1 MRDGE
6 TNMAHRAKVVVGLL
20 GIDQHEVGAIAIGV
34 LLRDA
39 GMEVI
44 YAGRYNTP
52 ASFTRIAVDE
62 DADVIGISCHSWEYL
77 EYVPELMAML
87 RREALDVDVVLGG
100 SVITPADA
108 ERMRKA
114 GVAAIF
120 GADATPGQIVADI
133 HALAAAR
140 QQRLRG
146 DSSSGIAGRKRNI
159 IPEPPSE
166 KDVK

>member
-1 MRDGE
+1 
-6 TNMAHRAKVVVGLL
+6 MAHRPKVIVGLL
-20 GIDQHEVGAIAIGV
+20 GIDQHEVGAIAISS

-44 YAGRYNTP
+44 YVGRYNTP
-52 ASFTRIAVDE
+52 ASFTRVALHE

-87 RREALDVDVVLGG
+87 HDAALEVDVVLGG

-108 ERMRKA
+108 DQMRKS

-120 GADATPGQIVADI
+120 GADAKPDQIGDNI
-133 HALAAAR
+133 RALAAAR
-140 QQRLRG
+140 QQRLHEVSQAGSKGR
-146 DSSSGIAGRKRNI
+146 DRSGTT
-159 IPEPPSE
+159 EP
-166 KDVK
+166 